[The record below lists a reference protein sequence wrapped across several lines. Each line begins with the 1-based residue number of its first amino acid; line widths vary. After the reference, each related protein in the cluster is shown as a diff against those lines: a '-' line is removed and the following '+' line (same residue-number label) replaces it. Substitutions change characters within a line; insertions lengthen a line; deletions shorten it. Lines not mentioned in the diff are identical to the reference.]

1 MPALKE
7 KAISLLGSVT
17 FGFGASG
24 AAGTATAFIVPTGKI
39 ARATHI
45 TVFRTTSNLASAVT
59 AVNFGSFY
67 NNGAATSLASMT
79 ATTNTMTIW
88 SSAIGNQ
95 ASAGQAWTIQS
106 SSGAGAV
113 SATFNVW
120 GFLDN
125 T

>member
-7 KAISLLGSVT
+7 KAISLLGSVL
-17 FGFGASG
+17 FGFGASAG
-24 AAGTATAFIVPTGKI
+24 AGTATAFIVPTGKI

-45 TVFRTTSNLASAVT
+45 TVFRPTASLVAIT

-67 NNGAATSLASMT
+67 NNGAATSLATMT
-79 ATTNTMTIW
+79 ATTNTMTLW
-88 SSAIGNQ
+88 TSAIGNQ